1 MEQQLQARNIRW
13 KPQGKNNLEILSLTL
28 PCEITL
34 TEMYVPIINVIIFS
48 MYNLISDLRVAMR
61 AWICLN
67 RKMIMKVMVNFL

>member
-48 MYNLISDLRVAMR
+48 MYNLISDL
-61 AWICLN
+61 
-67 RKMIMKVMVNFL
+67 